1 MATAKD
7 SVAEAFELFDT
18 DSRGQISAAD
28 AGTAIRALGHVITDN
43 ELRSLLNRAGI
54 DPVRGH
60 VDLTRFRQLVQPLQG
75 RSYGKQVEDA
85 FKTIDKEGSGF
96 IMVTELRHLLT
107 NMGDRIADEDFN
119 LLLQELE
126 VDSNGRVCGK
136 DIVRLLS
143 R

>member
-1 MATAKD
+1 M
-7 SVAEAFELFDT
+7 
-18 DSRGQISAAD
+18 
-28 AGTAIRALGHVITDN
+28 
-43 ELRSLLNRAGI
+43 
-54 DPVRGH
+54 
-60 VDLTRFRQLVQPLQG
+60 DLTRFRQLVQPLQG

-136 DIVRLLS
+136 GQCHL
-143 R
+143 